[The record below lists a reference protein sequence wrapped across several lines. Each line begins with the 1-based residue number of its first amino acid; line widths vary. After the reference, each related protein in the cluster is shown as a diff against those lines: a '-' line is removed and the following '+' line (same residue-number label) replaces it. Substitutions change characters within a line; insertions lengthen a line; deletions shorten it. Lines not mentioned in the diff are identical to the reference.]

1 MKRQFPGN
9 ANNNQRCDP
18 RFSGGRGPP
27 PRGQLFSSTA
37 ASGGGTGRG
46 GHIIGNR
53 EHQMNNNYNNNNN
66 RNNFHNQ
73 HQHRQQQ
80 QQQPPPPPPLWQG
93 GHVAGS
99 GNRNPPHTSNG
110 QQTMRGGPP
119 SGIMGR
125 GNNSGRG
132 FMAYNNNNNNNSNN
146 NNNNIHN
153 NGGVGQRR
161 GSGYYGGGGRHGNS
175 FGNIRSGQY
184 DRIEGVNHRPPPP
197 PPPPPPPLWQG
208 GQLAGSGN
216 RLPPHNPNG
225 QQLQQ
230 PQHLSQ
236 QQQQHQQQRYQPS
249 LQQAPPTS
257 SNGVS
262 IPIPYQ
268 YQQQQ
273 QPQLQQQLSVRVANT
288 SNLTNQ
294 SHGHQQFQSAN
305 TAMVKNNMQLPLQQ
319 QQLLHQKQAPATTT
333 MATTTMTQSSI
344 STPPVTNNI
353 AKTPTVQEVD
363 EAWKEYTA
371 PGGVK
376 YYHNALLKESTYH
389 KPDVLKKKEQ
399 AINDP
404 PPDSRKTSAPSPKKL
419 TWQGYEDSNTGKFYY
434 SDGVSTTWEKPDGY
448 VSPDTIVANTSLAS
462 EREERKN
469 REPPS
474 KKKKRSCT
482 ATSSSSAGNI
492 KDKTDNGDSFA
503 NKKEATAA
511 FKGLL
516 LAKAISPTLKWNE
529 VLKVCE
535 SDSRWGSLEEI
546 LSIGERKQALA
557 EYQTKRTNE
566 IRNEQRKERVR
577 AKEAFGQLLT
587 DVLPSVSG
595 FSARTSRF
603 IDVRNS
609 LSKDDRFYAVE
620 DEATRESLF
629 LDFCDEYKK
638 REERNKR
645 NKKREVQESFEYF
658 LQEREEGGTLTY
670 ASTWESFLVSLS
682 EKEKVDSRF
691 VTSLIISDSDRQL
704 YFADFVIEL
713 QKAEDDKRRRIRDA
727 KIRAEKAQRDNYR
740 ELLHR
745 MAIDGK
751 IFPSSRWREIEVLLL
766 KDDSF
771 KMVEG
776 QDRDAPREL
785 FEKFVDEW
793 DLMYRRER
801 SFLCRLLRPKEKPD
815 VVISTGAT
823 YGSFKNSITNESS
836 YSSEIQNE
844 TFRIINKDD
853 PVSSARLLYD
863 ELVARTVDNKRNG
876 GGSSRRGS
884 TRDDSSEDEGE
895 IIEDGELKD
904 EDGGELQ

>member
-27 PRGQLFSSTA
+27 HPRGQIH
-37 ASGGGTGRG
+37 GRG
-46 GHIIGNR
+46 GGSGIP
-53 EHQMNNNYNNNNN
+53 QMNG
-66 RNNFHNQ
+66 RGGPINNFP
-73 HQHRQQQ
+73 QQQ
-80 QQQPPPPPPLWQG
+80 
-93 GHVAGS
+93 
-99 GNRNPPHTSNG
+99 R

-125 GNNSGRG
+125 MPSQQMFGRG
-132 FMAYNNNNNNNSNN
+132 YHRNQMPPPQNNNNNNSNN
-146 NNNNIHN
+146 FMMTNRNGPHGGLPTMRGGPPSGIMGRMPSQQMFGRGYAHRNQMPPPPPPQHNSNNNSN
-153 NGGVGQRR
+153 NFMMTKRNGP
-161 GSGYYGGGGRHGNS
+161 H
-175 FGNIRSGQY
+175 
-184 DRIEGVNHRPPPP
+184 PPPP
-197 PPPPPPPLWQG
+197 PPPPPPVWQG

-216 RLPPHNPNG
+216 RISHHTPNG

-230 PQHLSQ
+230 PQHISQ
-236 QQQQHQQQRYQPS
+236 QQQQQRYQ
-249 LQQAPPTS
+249 QQAPPTA
-257 SNGVS
+257 SNLMPV
-262 IPIPYQ
+262 PIPYQ
-268 YQQQQ
+268 HQQQQ
-273 QPQLQQQLSVRVANT
+273 LQLQQQQQQLSVTPNNNNYTGYQQAVLRVANT

-294 SHGHQQFQSAN
+294 SHDQQQQFQSAN
-305 TAMVKNNMQLPLQQ
+305 TAMLKNNIQLRLQQ
-319 QQLLHQKQAPATTT
+319 QQLLHQKQAPA
-333 MATTTMTQSSI
+333 ATTTMTQSSI
-344 STPPVTNNI
+344 SVPPVTNNI
-353 AKTPTVQEVD
+353 TKTPTVQEVD

-371 PGGVK
+371 PGEGGVK
-376 YYHNALLKESTYH
+376 YYHNELLKESTYH

-404 PPDSRKTSAPSPKKL
+404 PPDSRKTSSPSQKR
-419 TWQGYEDSNTGKFYY
+419 TWQEYEDSNTGKCYY

-462 EREERKN
+462 EREERNN

-474 KKKKRSCT
+474 KKKKRSST
-482 ATSSSSAGNI
+482 TTSSSSAGNI

-535 SDSRWGSLEEI
+535 SDSRWESLEEI

-557 EYQTKRTNE
+557 EYQTKRINE
-566 IRNEQRKERVR
+566 IRNEQRRERVR
-577 AKEAFGQLLT
+577 AKEAFGQLLK

-645 NKKREVQESFEYF
+645 NKKREAQESFESF

-670 ASTWESFLVSLS
+670 ASTWESFFVSLS
-682 EKEKVDSRF
+682 EKDKADSRF
-691 VTSLIISDSDRQL
+691 MASLIISDSDRQL
-704 YFADFVIEL
+704 YFADFVIDL

-740 ELLHR
+740 ELLHQ
-745 MAIDGK
+745 MAVDGK
-751 IFPSSRWREIEVLLL
+751 IFPSSRWREIEGLLL

-801 SFLCRLLRPKEKPD
+801 SFLCRLLRPTGKPD
-815 VVISTGAT
+815 VVISTGTT

-876 GGSSRRGS
+876 GGTSSRRGS